1 MKDKIKVW
9 AMIEGPI
16 HKSDLPKEE
25 QENYYGGA
33 LEFFAVCKVE
43 VNGRLEDHEF
53 YFDTLDQAYQWKR
66 YFEENMEA
74 LEINKKDFNRSLN

>member
-25 QENYYGGA
+25 QENYYGGD
-33 LEFFAVCKVE
+33 LEFFAVSKVE

-53 YFDTLDQAYQWKR
+53 YLKHSIRHINGKDTL
-66 YFEENMEA
+66 
-74 LEINKKDFNRSLN
+74 KKIWRL